1 MKLRFGAFSFGLTA
15 VLALEGIVLGQETER
30 IRLSDQNDKNVAQ
43 DIQLPASVQTAAE
56 EGIVNAAFPLLPE
69 FGSAPAQATPQAPS
83 LAPLQSLL
91 KLQGFEMVKKEQ
103 VYQSIESVVQ
113 PASEPVL
120 GSPQLPN
127 FVSATQTAAFIPLA
141 AQEGAETP
149 ADGSTN
155 ETESVDSR
163 MKRYLG
169 ALPTQ
174 SELFSGLKVKR
185 PEGPTFMGV
194 DERMTTEGV
203 IDPWNGDV
211 YCWTTP
217 GFYHNPLYFEQV
229 NLERYGQGAPPAL
242 QTLVSGGR
250 FFSTIVI
257 LPYHIGNQPWD
268 ERVHTLG
275 HYRPGNRNPH
285 RFHYQR
291 FTWKGVVYQM
301 CATTG
306 LIFAVP

>member
-15 VLALEGIVLGQETER
+15 VLALEGIVIGQETER
-30 IRLSDQNDKNVAQ
+30 VRLSDQEDKSVAQ
-43 DIQLPASVQTAAE
+43 EIQLPASVQIAKE
-56 EGIVNAAFPLLPE
+56 EGIVNAAFPILPE
-69 FGSAPAQATPQAPS
+69 FGVAPAHATPQTQN

-91 KLQGFEMVKKEQ
+91 KLQGFEMVKEAQ
-103 VYQSIESVVQ
+103 IYQNIDSVVH
-113 PASEPVL
+113 PAAEPVL
-120 GSPQLPN
+120 GSPQLPSYI
-127 FVSATQTAAFIPLA
+127 SAPQTASFVPSAI
-141 AQEGAETP
+141 QEEVQPP
-149 ADGSTN
+149 ADASAE
-155 ETESVDSR
+155 ETESVESR

-169 ALPTQ
+169 SLPNQ
-174 SELFSGLKVKR
+174 SDLFSGLDVKR

-250 FFSTIVI
+250 FFSTIAI

-291 FTWKGVVYQM
+291 FTWKGVVYQV

-306 LIFAVP
+306 LVFAVP